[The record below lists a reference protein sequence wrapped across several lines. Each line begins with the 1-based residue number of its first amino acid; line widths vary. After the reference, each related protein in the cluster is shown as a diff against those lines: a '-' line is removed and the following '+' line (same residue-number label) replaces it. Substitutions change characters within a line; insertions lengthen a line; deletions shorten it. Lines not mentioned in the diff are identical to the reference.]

1 MIEVR
6 GLTKAYGEIEALR
19 GVDLSVAVGEM
30 CVVLGPSGAGKSTLL
45 RCINRLTE
53 PGMGEIIVGGRPAP
67 RGRQELRE
75 LLFKVSWSELEPCK
89 VGGGLP
95 RTKRVVHGT
104 TLAIDWDRKIV
115 RAVLSTDR
123 AAQAVDDRDAF
134 IARLID
140 RELLT
145 IAHGGEAPAMRHA
158 VSAVVIDGALRV
170 RSTARALHALAE
182 RER

>member
-53 PGMGEIIVGGRPAP
+53 PGAGEIVVGGRRAP

-75 LLFKVSWSELEPCK
+75 LRRHIRWLE
-89 VGGGLP
+89 
-95 RTKRVVHGT
+95 RRV
-104 TLAIDWDRKIV
+104 
-115 RAVLSTDR
+115 TD
-123 AAQAVDDRDAF
+123 VDDEIGTC
-134 IARLID
+134 IAAHPTWRVQE
-140 RELLT
+140 ELL
-145 IAHGGEAPAMRHA
+145 
-158 VSAVVIDGALRV
+158 
-170 RSTARALHALAE
+170 RSVPGPSPE
-182 RER
+182 